1 MLVCLTTLAS
11 APPRASDVSER
22 GTSARSELWSHRC
35 LKRHSNSKP
44 QRNRAAA
51 ATAKP
56 CPTCALPQRKIQ
68 RAAEDTRCPKIKKTW
83 RQDSAAGHTQEV
95 WPQIK
100 NKKGRNSGT
109 ARFWATALRVAE
121 FVLASTL
128 CCLRSPRFGSVLL
141 IGVPLVS
148 AARTPMQQTGD
159 GGGNGLSIVV
169 AVGAAAS
176 ALAALRAAF
185 AAKELEKKRVDREYD
200 ELKVRMFLPHD
211 ADDPLVRPCLSM
223 YQRRTTTCRPTNKR
237 R

>member
-1 MLVCLTTLAS
+1 M
-11 APPRASDVSER
+11 
-22 GTSARSELWSHRC
+22 
-35 LKRHSNSKP
+35 
-44 QRNRAAA
+44 
-51 ATAKP
+51 
-56 CPTCALPQRKIQ
+56 
-68 RAAEDTRCPKIKKTW
+68 
-83 RQDSAAGHTQEV
+83 
-95 WPQIK
+95 
-100 NKKGRNSGT
+100 
-109 ARFWATALRVAE
+109 
-121 FVLASTL
+121 
-128 CCLRSPRFGSVLL
+128 LL

-200 ELKVRMFLPHD
+200 ELKVRMFLPHG
-211 ADDPLVRPCLSM
+211 ADDPLVRPCRSM

>member
-1 MLVCLTTLAS
+1 M
-11 APPRASDVSER
+11 
-22 GTSARSELWSHRC
+22 
-35 LKRHSNSKP
+35 
-44 QRNRAAA
+44 
-51 ATAKP
+51 
-56 CPTCALPQRKIQ
+56 
-68 RAAEDTRCPKIKKTW
+68 
-83 RQDSAAGHTQEV
+83 

-109 ARFWATALRVAE
+109 ARFWAPALRVAE

-159 GGGNGLSIVV
+159 GGGNGLSVTV

-185 AAKELEKKRVDREYD
+185 AAKELEKKGDR
-200 ELKVRMFLPHD
+200 
-211 ADDPLVRPCLSM
+211 ADGAAREVPGEGR
-223 YQRRTTTCRPTNKR
+223 
-237 R
+237 

>member
-1 MLVCLTTLAS
+1 MEELGCAVGHVHGA
-11 APPRASDVSER
+11 R
-22 GTSARSELWSHRC
+22 GAITA
-35 LKRHSNSKP
+35 KVAGAG
-44 QRNRAAA
+44 AALA
-51 ATAKP
+51 ATASYLRGF
-56 CPTCALPQRKIQ
+56 TCLVAAVIVVAL
-68 RAAEDTRCPKIKKTW
+68 T
-83 RQDSAAGHTQEV
+83 S
-95 WPQIK
+95 
-100 NKKGRNSGT
+100 
-109 ARFWATALRVAE
+109 RFWAPALRVAE

-211 ADDPLVRPCLSM
+211 ADDPLVHPSLSM
-223 YQRRTTTCRPTNKR
+223 HQRRTTTCRPTNKR